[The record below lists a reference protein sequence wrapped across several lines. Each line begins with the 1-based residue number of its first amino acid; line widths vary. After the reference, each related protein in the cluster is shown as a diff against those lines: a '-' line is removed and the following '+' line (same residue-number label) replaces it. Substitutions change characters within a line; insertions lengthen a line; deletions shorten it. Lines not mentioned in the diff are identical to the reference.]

1 MELSIFLAKAFG
13 LLMFLV
19 GLGMLFDKKY
29 YDKIF
34 KNFTEGP
41 AHLFVT
47 GFLSLI
53 IGIAIVT
60 YHNIW
65 QGEWWII
72 LITIFGWL
80 SLLKGVMRLLFPK
93 MVMGWITSFMKSKT
107 ALLPSAVFALI
118 FGVIF
123 SYYGFFA

>member
-1 MELSIFLAKAFG
+1 MELSIFLAKVFG
-13 LLMFLV
+13 LLFLLI
-19 GLGMLFDKKY
+19 GLGILLDKKY
-29 YDKIF
+29 YNKIF
-34 KNFTEGP
+34 KHFVRSP

-65 QGEWWII
+65 HGEWWVI

-80 SLLKGVMRLLFPK
+80 GLLKGIFRLLMPR
-93 MVMGWITSFMKSKT
+93 MVMDWIKSIMKKN
-107 ALLPSAVFALI
+107 ALMASAVFGLI